1 MSVAK
6 SLCRSVVQPIA
17 RRLTDSGSG
26 IGFTHLGATLDGVG
40 DSVSVNNVDW
50 DFTEDF
56 QYEITAYL
64 PAPANRY
71 LIGSATAFNNG
82 VQLTPFSGIN
92 SLRFVCGGTTNGVNR
107 FDVLGNI
114 YARDSV
120 NEIKFE
126 FEAATGNVKATVNGT
141 EYTGNLSGPSGSSQI
156 ALGVRRQ
163 SDNADPLACRI
174 DRFYYSSAT
183 ASVEYDFSKG
193 NTVVVVD
200 QSGNGN
206 DGTVVVNSSL
216 EEIFAPA

>member
-1 MSVAK
+1 MSD
-6 SLCRSVVQPIA
+6 SICRSVVQPIA
-17 RRLTDSGSG
+17 RRLTAAGSG
-26 IGFTHLGATLDGVG
+26 IVFTHLGATLDGVG

-56 QYEITAYL
+56 EYEITAYL
-64 PAPANRY
+64 PAPTNQF

-82 VQLTPFSGIN
+82 IVLTPFNSSPSG
-92 SLRFVCGGTTNGVNR
+92 LRFQCGGTTANVNK
-107 FDVLGNI
+107 FDVLGAI
-114 YARDSV
+114 YAIDSV
-120 NEIKFE
+120 NVIKFE
-126 FEAATGNVKATVNGT
+126 FESATGNVKATVNGT

-156 ALGVRRQ
+156 ALGIRRQ
-163 SDNADPLACRI
+163 SDNSAPFAGRI

-183 ASVEYDFSKG
+183 TSVEYDFSKG